1 MMKYV
6 IIIFTLLI
14 SCVDSNPKK
23 KIITNL
29 GNTQGTTYSI
39 KYVSSQGINYQN
51 DIDSILK
58 AVDLSLSTYIKE
70 SIISK
75 INRNENV
82 KIDSMFKRVFEM
94 ALKIANETN
103 GSFDP
108 TIAPLVN
115 FWGFGFEEISNKN
128 QNKLANL
135 MQSVGYKKISIKD
148 GHIIKENANTQID
161 FNALA
166 QGFTVDLVGEHLQ
179 KLGITNYLIE
189 IGGEL
194 KCSGLNTDKKPW
206 RIGIDKPSEEIQKER
221 YQAIIEVSN
230 KSIASSG
237 NYRHYKVD
245 QKTGM
250 KYGHTIN
257 PKTGLPLQTN
267 LLGVTIMTKS
277 CMEADALATAFMVMG
292 IETSKQ
298 YLDNHPEIDALF
310 IYSDSGGKWLHYQ
323 TEGFENLSVY
333 TSK

>member
-1 MMKYV
+1 MKYLF
-6 IIIFTLLI
+6 IISALLI

-23 KIITNL
+23 KIVTNF

-39 KYVSSQGINYQN
+39 KYVSSHGINYQN
-51 DIDSILK
+51 DIDSILR
-58 AVDLSLSTYIKE
+58 AVDLSLSTYINE

-82 KIDSMFKRVFEM
+82 KIDSMFTRVFKM

-115 FWGFGFEEISNKN
+115 FWGFGYEEISNKN
-128 QNKLANL
+128 KLVNL

-148 GHIIKENANTQID
+148 GHIIKENPNIQID

-179 KLGITNYLIE
+179 KLGITNYMIE

-194 KCSGLNTDKKPW
+194 KCSGLNADKKPW

-230 KSIASSG
+230 KAIASSG

-245 QKTGM
+245 EKTGM
-250 KYGHTIN
+250 KYAHIIN
-257 PKTGLPLQTN
+257 PKTGVPLQTN
-267 LLGVTIMTKS
+267 LLGVTILSES
-277 CMEADALATAFMVMG
+277 CMEADALATAFMVMD

-298 YLDNHPEIDALF
+298 YLNKHPEIDALF
-310 IYSDSGGKWLHYQ
+310 IYSNSKGEWLHYQ
-323 TEGFENLSVY
+323 TEGFEKVSVY
-333 TSK
+333 QSM

>member
-1 MMKYV
+1 MIKYL
-6 IIIFTLLI
+6 FLI
-14 SCVDSNPKK
+14 SALLMSCGNSNPKK
-23 KIITNL
+23 KFVSNF

-39 KYVSSQGINYQN
+39 KYTSPHGINYQN

-58 AVDLSLSTYIKE
+58 AVDLSLSIYINE

-82 KIDSMFKRVFEM
+82 KIDSMFTRVFEM

-128 QNKLANL
+128 QNKLVNL

-148 GHIIKENANTQID
+148 GHIVKENPNTQID
-161 FNALA
+161 FNAIA

-179 KLGITNYLIE
+179 KLGLTNFMIE
-189 IGGEL
+189 IGGEV
-194 KCSGLNTDKKPW
+194 KCSGLNADEKPW
-206 RIGIDKPSEEIQKER
+206 RIGIDKPSEKIQKER

-230 KSIASSG
+230 KAIASSG

-245 QKTGM
+245 KKTGM
-250 KYGHTIN
+250 KYAHTIN
-257 PKTGLPLQTN
+257 PKTGVPLQTN
-267 LLGVTIMTKS
+267 LLGVTILTES

-292 IETSKQ
+292 LEKSQKFLSSKDDLEV
-298 YLDNHPEIDALF
+298 YFVYRNNN
-310 IYSDSGGKWLHYQ
+310 GKFESFV
-323 TEGFENLSVY
+323 TENFKKRVIN
-333 TSK
+333 